1 VIGRQAGEGAL
12 DLAAVQRDDDLLA
25 RLARRGDIDASDPV
39 ERLLASFADDVDDG
53 LAELLVATDLPTTA
67 GATWVSHDVLPELET
82 DAAPRSRRTAVGAA
96 ALAVALGASLSV
108 SGVAAAVTGDPLAPY
123 KAVGSA
129 LSWGEDD
136 LPETAAPIAHLNK
149 RLARARAAIA
159 HGEVDGAQ
167 ARLDAIRAALADSD
181 LSAGQRAAFERK
193 LDRLEAA
200 LADAGKKRSGADKPG
215 GGPPAD
221 KPGGGPPADKP
232 GGGPP
237 ADKPPAGDPPGQAG
251 KDKAAVGDGG
261 TSTDRGSK
269 STDGG
274 AAEKAEKPEKESA
287 PGGGTSGGLSDS
299 DGTAEQRP
307 AKSKPSTTK
316 ATRSAEKRGA
326 GKGRGTG

>member
-1 VIGRQAGEGAL
+1 MIGRQAGEGAL

-25 RLARRGDIDASDPV
+25 HLARRGDIDAADPV
-39 ERLLASFADDVDDG
+39 ARLLASFADDVDDG

-67 GATWVSHDVLPELET
+67 GATWVSHDVCPELET
-82 DAAPRSRRTAVGAA
+82 DAAPRSRRTVVGAA

-159 HGEVDGAQ
+159 HGEVGGAH

-200 LADAGKKRSGADKPG
+200 LADAEKKVAEKPG
-215 GGPPAD
+215 GGPSVDKSGGPPAD
-221 KPGGGPPADKP
+221 KP
-232 GGGPP
+232 
-237 ADKPPAGDPPGQAG
+237 AGDSPGQAG
-251 KDKAAVGDGG
+251 KHQAADRTGG
-261 TSTDRGSK
+261 TTTDEGSK
-269 STDGG
+269 SWDGDK
-274 AAEKAEKPEKESA
+274 ADKAEKPEQA
-287 PGGGTSGGLSDS
+287 PAPAGGTSGGLSDS

-316 ATRSAEKRGA
+316 ATRSVEMRGA

>member
-1 VIGRQAGEGAL
+1 MIGRQAGEGAL
-12 DLAAVQRDDDLLA
+12 DLAAVQCDDDLLA

-39 ERLLASFADDVDDG
+39 ARLLASFADDVDDG

-67 GATWVSHDVLPELET
+67 GATWVSHDVLPGLET
-82 DAAPRSRRTAVGAA
+82 EAAPRSRRTAVGAA
-96 ALAVALGASLSV
+96 ALAIALGASLSV
-108 SGVAAAVTGDPLAPY
+108 GGVAAAVTGDPLAPY

-181 LSAGQRAAFERK
+181 LTAGQRAAFERK

-200 LADAGKKRSGADKPG
+200 LADAGKKGSG
-215 GGPPAD
+215 AD

-251 KDKAAVGDGG
+251 KDTGEDEAADRAGG
-261 TSTDRGSK
+261 ADQGSE

-274 AAEKAEKPEKESA
+274 EPDEVDKPEQGSA
-287 PGGGTSGGLSDS
+287 PGGETSGGPSDS

-316 ATRSAEKRGA
+316 ATRSVEKRGA

>member
-1 VIGRQAGEGAL
+1 MIGRQAGEGAL

-25 RLARRGDIDASDPV
+25 RLAQRGDIDASDPV

-82 DAAPRSRRTAVGAA
+82 DAPPRSRRRAVGAA
-96 ALAVALGASLSV
+96 ALAIALGASLSV

-181 LSAGQRAAFERK
+181 LSAGQRAAFEGK

-200 LADAGKKRSGADKPG
+200 LAGARKEGSGAG
-215 GGPPAD
+215 

-237 ADKPPAGDPPGQAG
+237 ADKPPSGDPPGQAG
-251 KDKAAVGDGG
+251 KAKATDGAGG
-261 TSTDRGSK
+261 TGTDQGSK

-274 AAEKAEKPEKESA
+274 EAEKAGKPEKESA

-307 AKSKPSTTK
+307 AENKSSTTK